1 MSLKILVAIY
11 SILKKTKRPLLVQLV
26 RPSLK
31 AFKIAGCLCALSIMI
46 AANVI
51 PFVKNVQFQPGSL
64 AVAKV
69 FISIDPK
76 TLNNERELLINT
88 LQNHAIEIDTNGI
101 PIFLQIDSLD
111 VPEISSRYRDR
122 IIKQAY
128 SIRIDSQGIQITG
141 SSRAAVFYGI
151 QTLDQLINAQPQIP
165 FLEITD
171 WPDLP
176 VRMIML
182 DPARQNENFGY
193 YRRVIRFAAR
203 YKFNAIL
210 LHLTDDQ
217 TACLYHEDYQPLMHP
232 QAWHLSEVK
241 ELVSFAQ
248 KHHLALIP
256 EIESFGH
263 SRMFTRLPDY
273 AEYLHQTGKTTA
285 RLGWSGTAI
294 PGYTNVLCPAS
305 DKART
310 YLEKMYQRATA
321 GFEHPWLHIGFDE
334 VDITDCQRCKDAFGE
349 ISASEWIRTHLKQCR
364 TRVLENNRQLAL
376 WGDMLLKY
384 PQALDKLPPE
394 NTIIFDWH
402 YRPDVSPES
411 IITFTE
417 KGFDIIAC
425 PALVCYPHMIRPDQH
440 NYANIRRFTRLA
452 REHDLLGVNTTIW
465 IPTRYMSDVLWTGI
479 AYAGV
484 QAWSGSNWQTN
495 SFYDQF
501 MQNFF
506 GSEKGTEFQT
516 VWHSFNSIIWH
527 RDNFNISCWSNDQS
541 RIQAIELYQQHTEE
555 VDHYIDTLKNIIA
568 SLAALETGITKH
580 GREWLAIE
588 RSAQILKI
596 TLEHLQAAPAVKENQ
611 SWNKKLIRK
620 IDQDCIR
627 AIEWIENDWAR
638 NRYADD
644 PNQQGLYLTNQHLLY
659 RFKQMHRFHQ
669 QLLSTQ

>member
-1 MSLKILVAIY
+1 MIIN
-11 SILKKTKRPLLVQLV
+11 SIIKVVLFRLN
-26 RPSLK
+26 
-31 AFKIAGCLCALSIMI
+31 IAGTLAALSVTIN
-46 AANVI
+46 ANVL
-51 PFVKNVQFQPGSL
+51 PFVKHIQLQSDTLTVEKIN
-64 AVAKV
+64 
-69 FISIDPK
+69 ISINSEQLIKEKEFLTDALQRRAVESDP
-76 TLNNERELLINT
+76 
-88 LQNHAIEIDTNGI
+88 NGV
-101 PIFLQIDSLD
+101 PISLRIGTVD
-111 VPEISSRYRDR
+111 IPEIGSRYDDQ

-128 SIRIDSQGIQITG
+128 SISIDKQGIGITG
-141 SSRAAVFYGI
+141 HSRRAVFYAI
-151 QTLDQLINAQPQIP
+151 QTLDQLINAQRQISC
-165 FLEITD
+165 LKIRD

-217 TACLYHEDYQPLMHP
+217 TACLYHPDYQPLMHP

-241 ELVSFAQ
+241 ELVSYAQ

-273 AEYLHQTGKTTA
+273 AEYLHQTGKPQA

-305 DKART
+305 DKALS
-310 YLEKMYQRATA
+310 YLEKMYQRAAA

-334 VDITDCQRCKDAFGE
+334 VDITDCQRCQDTFGDLTP
-349 ISASEWIRTHLKQCR
+349 AAWILTHLQQCR
-364 TRVLENNRQLAL
+364 SQVLENNRQLAL

-384 PQALDKLPPE
+384 PQVLDELSPE

-402 YRPDVSPES
+402 YRPEVSPES

-440 NYANIRRFTRLA
+440 NYKNIKRFTQLA

-501 MQNFF
+501 MLDFF
-506 GSEKGTEFQT
+506 GSEKGAEFQT
-516 VWHSFNSIIWH
+516 VWQSLNRISWH
-527 RDNFNISCWSNDQS
+527 RDEFNISCWIDDQS
-541 RIQAIELYQQHTEE
+541 RIKAVDLYQQRAGE
-555 VDHYIDTLKNIIA
+555 VNDYIDTLKNIIS

-580 GREWLAIE
+580 CREWLAIV

-596 TLEHLQAAPAVKENQ
+596 TLEHLQAAQAVKEKQ
-611 SWNKKLIRK
+611 DWHIELIRK
-620 IDQDCIR
+620 IDQDCMR
-627 AIEWIENDWAR
+627 AIEWIENDWDR
-638 NRYADD
+638 NRYAND

-659 RFKQMHRFHQ
+659 RFKQMHRFHRKI
-669 QLLSTQ
+669 SMAD